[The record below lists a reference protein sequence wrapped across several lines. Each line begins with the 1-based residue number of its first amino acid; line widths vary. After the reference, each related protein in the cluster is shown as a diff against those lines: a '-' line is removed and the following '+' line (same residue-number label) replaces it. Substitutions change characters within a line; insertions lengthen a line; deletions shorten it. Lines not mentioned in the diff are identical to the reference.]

1 MTAIQ
6 ASMWLPQNSLALRAM
21 APNEGDTN
29 TAILHAVEEH
39 ITANSKHRGRQ
50 RHLPRRRRGPRDP
63 RPARRAGRGVPPGRD
78 ELSGSPPPSRL
89 EGQPFVSGIRS
100 PRISRRAC
108 WRLRSPA
115 STCRSASCRMVSVSS
130 VALSVPS
137 ILKSDGVD
145 RIASSHGRVACDT
158 LLSRARRTPQDP
170 ASAPFAGCRT
180 AGGNDQQRHARK
192 QSPPGQP
199 SASRNAHAQSAA
211 PRRTRIVCHGT
222 PVSTALPHGLL
233 M

>member
-6 ASMWLPQNSLALRAM
+6 ASVWLPQHSLALRAR

-29 TAILHAVEEH
+29 AVILRAVEEY
-39 ITANSKHRGRQ
+39 ITASSKHRGRQ
-50 RHLPRRRRGPRDP
+50 RHLPGRRRGPRDP

-78 ELSGSPPPSRL
+78 ELSGNPPPSRV

-115 STCRSASCRMVSVSS
+115 SACRSASCRMVSVSS

-145 RIASSHGRVACDT
+145 RDASSHMGGLHATPCFLGPGVPLRTRHQPRSLVVAQPVAMISNAMPGS
-158 LLSRARRTPQDP
+158 SRLPV
-170 ASAPFAGCRT
+170 
-180 AGGNDQQRHARK
+180 
-192 QSPPGQP
+192 SPP
-199 SASRNAHAQSAA
+199 
-211 PRRTRIVCHGT
+211 RRGT
-222 PVSTALPHGLL
+222 PTLNLPLRGVLASCAMAPPCQPPSL
-233 M
+233 MDC